1 MKGAERGTRAA
12 KEAHVMEG
20 FISYNL
26 SYFFLLLPAAF
37 ELLTAVNSLR
47 S

>member
-1 MKGAERGTRAA
+1 
-12 KEAHVMEG
+12 MEECV
-20 FISYNL
+20 IIYNL
-26 SYFFLLLPAAF
+26 SCSVLLLLLPAAS